1 MTERLRQSLEQLRDV
16 DVFWHSRFQNRAQA
30 CQCLLDEDVLVKE
43 VDARIRQIR
52 RVKKALQYRAP
63 EKPKRAIKNHAPAD
77 ESEKGIEEA
86 IRAYLRALGAF
97 EIKVWTGGIA
107 LFDGR
112 VARNNNKGAAD
123 ILACWRGRFVAIEVK
138 SKTGRVSPEQVAF
151 LADVKRAGGIA
162 LVARS
167 LDDVRRALEAQEKTK

>member
-1 MTERLRQSLEQLRDV
+1 MTERLATALDNLRDL
-16 DVFWHSRFQNRAQA
+16 DVVCHSRFQNRAVA
-30 CQCLLDEDVLVKE
+30 CQNLTDEETLVCEIEK
-43 VDARIRQIR
+43 RLWQIR

-63 EKPKRAIKNHAPAD
+63 DKPKRAIKNHAPVK
-77 ESEKGIEEA
+77 ESEKYLVEA
-86 IRAYLRALGAF
+86 IREYLREIGAL
-97 EIKVWTGGIA
+97 EIKIWSGGVA

-112 VARNNNKGAAD
+112 VAKNNNRGISD
-123 ILACWRGRFVAIEVK
+123 ILACWRGLFVAIEA
-138 SKTGRVSPEQVAF
+138 KTRTGKLTAEQAKF

>member
-1 MTERLRQSLEQLRDV
+1 MTARLATALNNLRALDV
-16 DVFWHSRFQNRAQA
+16 ICHARFENRAQA
-30 CQCLLDEDVLVKE
+30 CQNLADEETLVCE
-43 VDARIRQIR
+43 IETRLWQIR
-52 RVKKALQYRAP
+52 RIKKALQYCAP
-63 EKPKRAIKNHAPAD
+63 DKPKRAIKNHAPFE
-77 ESEKGIEEA
+77 ESEKGIEDA
-86 IRAYLRALGAF
+86 IRAYLREVGAF
-97 EIKVWTGGIA
+97 EMKIWTGGIA

-138 SKTGRVSPEQVAF
+138 SKTGRPSPEQIAF

-167 LDDVRRALEAQEKTK
+167 LNDVICALGTEEKTK